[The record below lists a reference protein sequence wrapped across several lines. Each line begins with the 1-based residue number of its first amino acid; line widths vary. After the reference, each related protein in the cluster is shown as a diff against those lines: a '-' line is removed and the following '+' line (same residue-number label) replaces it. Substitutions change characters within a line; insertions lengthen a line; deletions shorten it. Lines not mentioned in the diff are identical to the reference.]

1 MSYWEIFVIVAICAL
16 ILEMFTP
23 TLFFLSIALAA
34 LVTAVVSLFGLNMTW
49 LIVVCSVLSVVLL
62 LFVRPWLKSLMH
74 HEGESV
80 EFKSEYIGKVVK
92 VTEDVTTSA
101 GAITIYGERWD
112 ARLNDE
118 SAEKI
123 SAGEEAKIVRND
135 SIVLYVE
142 KV

>member
-23 TLFFLSIALAA
+23 TLFFLSIGIGAL
-34 LVTAVVSLFGLNMTW
+34 LTAVISLFGLSMTW
-49 LIVVCSVLSVVLL
+49 LIVICSLLSVVLL
-62 LFVRPWLKSLMH
+62 LFVRPWLKALMH
-74 HEGESV
+74 HEPEGV

-118 SAEKI
+118 NAENI
-123 SAGEEAKIVRND
+123 PAGSEVKIVRND
-135 SIVLYVE
+135 SIILYVE

>member
-1 MSYWEIFVIVAICAL
+1 MSYWEIFVIVAIAAL

-34 LVTAVVSLFGLNMTW
+34 LLTAVVSLFGLNMTW
-49 LIVVCSVLSVVLL
+49 LIVVCSALSVILL

-74 HEGESV
+74 HDAQGV

-92 VTEDVTTSA
+92 ATEEITTSA
-101 GAITIYGERWD
+101 GAIAIYGERWD

-118 SAEKI
+118 NAEKI
-123 SAGEEAKIVRND
+123 PAGEEVKIVRND
-135 SIVLYVE
+135 SIILYVE

>member
-1 MSYWEIFVIVAICAL
+1 MSYWEIFVIVAICSL

-34 LVTAVVSLFGLNMTW
+34 LLTAVVSLFGLNMTW
-49 LIVVCSVLSVVLL
+49 LIVVCSALSVILL

-74 HEGESV
+74 HDVEGV

-92 VTEDVTTSA
+92 ATEDITTSA
-101 GAITIYGERWD
+101 GAIAIYGERWD

-118 SAEKI
+118 NAEKI
-123 SAGEEAKIVRND
+123 PAGEEVKIVRND
-135 SIVLYVE
+135 SIILYVE

>member
-1 MSYWEIFVIVAICAL
+1 MPYWEIFVIVAIVTL

-34 LVTAVVSLFGLNMTW
+34 LLTAVVSLFGLNMTW
-49 LIVVCSVLSVVLL
+49 LIVVCSLLSVVLL

-74 HEGESV
+74 HDAQGV

-92 VTEDVTTSA
+92 ATEEITTST

-118 SAEKI
+118 NSENI
-123 SAGEEAKIVRND
+123 PAGSEVKIVRND
-135 SIVLYVE
+135 SIILYVE